1 MPTDGT
7 FALEIL
13 PPKKRHLLTSLSI
26 FFSIGS
32 VVAAFVALMVIPGN
46 SCPPTSTTSSPCDV
60 QTENKGWKYMILILT
75 FITAAMFLARILFFR
90 LHESPRFL
98 VHTGREVEAAIA
110 LTDIAKFNGS
120 RLQITVA
127 DVKDDEED
135 DSREAACGPLRIQTQ
150 HEEERE
156 GLLEHSS
163 TPPMYR
169 PVSPSKSV
177 GVLRQL
183 LEAPLNGWY
192 CRMQGLL
199 TGEWKQRTLLVWGI
213 WMSMALAF
221 TMFNVFLP
229 TFLEYR
235 SGENSASESSG
246 EPSSLSGPLWEV
258 VIFTLGGCPGALVGA
273 YLIDAAPRYHMS
285 KSLVLALVTFVTAA
299 FSLAFVMVSG
309 YYVVMITTIGISLT
323 STAMWSILYGMT
335 PELFITEVR
344 GTASGTASALSRV
357 GGIMAPLIGGILVSI
372 NPSLV
377 VLASVAIFMVAV
389 LLLVWLDQALKRST
403 GPSPMASASQTP

>member
-1 MPTDGT
+1 
-7 FALEIL
+7 
-13 PPKKRHLLTSLSI
+13 
-26 FFSIGS
+26 
-32 VVAAFVALMVIPGN
+32 
-46 SCPPTSTTSSPCDV
+46 
-60 QTENKGWKYMILILT
+60 MILILT